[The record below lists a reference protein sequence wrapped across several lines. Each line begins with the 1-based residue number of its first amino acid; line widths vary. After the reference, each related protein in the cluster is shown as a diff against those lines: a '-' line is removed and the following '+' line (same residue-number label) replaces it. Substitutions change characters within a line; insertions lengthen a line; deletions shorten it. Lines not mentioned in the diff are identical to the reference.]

1 MLVELKLGNRREKCT
16 EADVL
21 MSGRKEE
28 KRGIC
33 GFKFIPS
40 VAEGGGRVGDVG

>member
-1 MLVELKLGNRREKCT
+1 MLVELRLGNGREKCT

-28 KRGIC
+28 KWGIC
-33 GFKFIPS
+33 GFRFIPS
-40 VAEGGGRVGDVG
+40 MAEVGVG